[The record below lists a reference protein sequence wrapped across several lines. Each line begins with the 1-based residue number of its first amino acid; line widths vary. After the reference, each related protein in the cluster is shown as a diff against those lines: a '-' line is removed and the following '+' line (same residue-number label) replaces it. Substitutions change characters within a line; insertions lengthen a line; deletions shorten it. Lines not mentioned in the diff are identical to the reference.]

1 MPHTSEIN
9 WPSLLF
15 GLALLAL
22 FVAAV
27 AAVVMAWSRRSE
39 PSGVTSG
46 AEAILANRY
55 AAGELDDEEFERR
68 RSVLRR

>member
-1 MPHTSEIN
+1 
-9 WPSLLF
+9 LFF
-15 GLALLAL
+15 GLVVLAL

-27 AAVVMAWSRRSE
+27 AVVVAWLRRHE
-39 PSGVTSG
+39 PSGSASR
-46 AEAILANRY
+46 AEVILANRY